1 MIHLGTADVII
12 IIIYF
17 AAVVFI
23 GYRSAKRTG
32 TGEEDFLLAGRT
44 LTLPVFVMTLVSS
57 WYGGVLGVGEFSYR
71 YGLVNWVVQGL
82 PYYIFAALFA
92 FALAKK
98 VRATNLYT
106 IPDKLEVSYGRRTA
120 IFGSFLTF
128 VIMTPAPYILMLG
141 VLLEMLFGWSLPLS
155 LLVTAIVAVSY
166 LYRGGF
172 RSDVQT
178 NVFEFLLMFTGF
190 SLILPYSY
198 WKYGGLSFLQSTLP
212 PLHLTW
218 NGGNSIQY
226 IIVWFFIALWTLVDP
241 AFHQRCYAAKNGN
254 VARWGIVC
262 SIFFWLVFDC
272 MTTTAGLYARAAVP
286 HLSQPM
292 MAYPMLAETVLPP
305 VIKGIFYVGMLA
317 TIMATLN
324 TLSFVSAQ
332 TLGRDFWLRW
342 RHPQL
347 FQSLHTDSDHHGT
360 NSTAT
365 RATQAGLIISFLFSA
380 MLALAI
386 PSVVQLWY
394 TLGTVIIPGL
404 LVPLMA
410 CYFRRLRISAA
421 TAFLAMVL
429 GCGTSMIWFLLRYL
443 PAQNDTY
450 LFGIEPMYP
459 GLILSIVVWGVGK
472 VKPSRPNSRDS
483 GIATTNEL

>member
-1 MIHLGTADVII
+1 MIHLAAVDVVII
-12 IIIYF
+12 IVYF
-17 AAVVFI
+17 AAVVYI
-23 GYRSAKRTG
+23 GYRAAKRTG
-32 TGEEDFLLAGRT
+32 TSEDDFLLAGRT

-71 YGLVNWVVQGL
+71 YGLVNWVVQGV
-82 PYYIFAALFA
+82 PYYIFAAVFA

-106 IPDKLEVSYGRRTA
+106 IPDKLALSYGRKTA
-120 IFGSFLTF
+120 ILGSFLTF

-155 LLVTAIVAVSY
+155 LVVTAIVAVSY

-178 NVFEFLLMFTGF
+178 NVLEFLLMFGGF
-190 SLILPYSY
+190 SCILPYSMTR
-198 WKYGGLSFLQSTLP
+198 YGGLSFLESALP
-212 PLHLTW
+212 PMHLTW
-218 NGGNSIQY
+218 NGGNSVQY
-226 IIVWFFIALWTLVDP
+226 ILVWFFIALWTLVDP
-241 AFHQRCYAAKNGN
+241 AFHQRCYAARNGN
-254 VARWGIVC
+254 VARWGIVW
-262 SIFFWLVFDC
+262 SIFFWCLFDF
-272 MTTTAGLYARAAVP
+272 MTTTAGLYARAVIP

-292 MAYPMLAETVLPP
+292 MAYPMLAEIVLPP

-324 TLSFVSAQ
+324 TLAFVSAQ

-342 RHPQL
+342 RHPGL
-347 FQSLHTDSDHHGT
+347 FQDLHTADLPSGA

-365 RATQAGLIISFLFSA
+365 RATQAGLIISFLFSSL
-380 MLALAI
+380 LALAI

-404 LVPLMA
+404 LVPLIA
-410 CYFRRLRISAA
+410 SYFQRLRINPT
-421 TAFLAMVL
+421 TAFLAMVS
-429 GCGTSMIWFLLRYL
+429 GWGTSTIWFLIRYL
-443 PAQNDTY
+443 PGHNDSY
-450 LFGIEPMYP
+450 PLGIEPMYP
-459 GLILSIVVWGVGK
+459 GLILSIMIWGAGK
-472 VKPSRPNSRDS
+472 AWMHKTEPRDPDRV
-483 GIATTNEL
+483 